1 MQAGT
6 HTGQITTTTGTATTG
21 HAARP
26 AWHLPTPPT
35 WTLVAL
41 IIVCAVLASALLPD

>member
-6 HTGQITTTTGTATTG
+6 HTEQMTAKGAAVTGP
-21 HAARP
+21 AARS
-26 AWHLPTPPT
+26 AWHLPALPT
-35 WTLVAL
+35 WALVAL